1 MYTFSRFLFLD
12 VDGVLLGKERQ
23 GDTKI
28 ILARYAEEFLEFSLN
43 NFNCFWLTTRCHDGD
58 NTAVINLMKR
68 YAGAPVIE
76 MLKKIDATSW
86 RTLKTEAID
95 VHTDFYWIDDQ
106 PLSIEIQ
113 WLKNHSVLDRW
124 IQADT
129 RKNPD
134 DLKRVLT
141 ILQEKMNI
149 RCP

>member
-1 MYTFSRFLFLD
+1 MDTFSRILFLD

-23 GDTKI
+23 GDAKI
-28 ILARYAEEFLEFSLN
+28 ILARYTKEFLEFSLN
-43 NFNCFWLTTRCHDGD
+43 NFTCFWLTTRCHDGD
-58 NTAVINLMKR
+58 NTAVINQMKR
-68 YAGAPVIE
+68 YAAAPVIE
-76 MLKKIDATSW
+76 MLKKIGATSW
-86 RTLKTEAID
+86 KTLKTEVID

-113 WLKNHSVLDRW
+113 WLKNNNVLDRW

-141 ILQEKMNI
+141 ILQGKTNT